1 MRKQKAF
8 SKAKW
13 LANLLGSD
21 YCVVKYFYGYDAEPF
36 STAIPRNEIIK
47 YVRAT

>member
-8 SKAKW
+8 LKAEW
-13 LANLLGSD
+13 LANLFKLD
-21 YCVVKYFYGYDAEPF
+21 YCVVKYFYGYDVEPF
-36 STAIPRNEIIK
+36 STAIPKDEIIK